1 MDETKKPKA
10 SRTRKKS
17 LAVEDLGVYISLLTD
32 FGFKRVFGIKEVMI
46 KFLNTVLDIEGGI
59 KDLRYGNPEKLGLSQ
74 FERKAVYDLYCITG
88 ADEHIIVEIQ
98 YISQIYFKD
107 RTLLYAAR
115 LINEQGLTGKDW
127 NFRLP
132 KVYSVNILN
141 FSLEEALQP
150 LGLKIQIV
158 DENKFVSCV
167 QLTDRDTGEL
177 FYDKLTFLYIEL
189 EKFTK
194 EFCELKSFFE
204 RWIFIIKHLHEL
216 SALPAELCDD
226 EVFERIFEI
235 AKIAKMTKQEVT
247 NYLKD
252 LNNMNIVRNE
262 IRGLRNIISERDYAL
277 AAERKALAVERNA
290 LAAERKALAQKDYA
304 LQKANAR
311 IAELEQKLKSAQ

>member
-1 MDETKKPKA
+1 MAKA
-10 SRTRKKS
+10 KTAKTRKKELS
-17 LAVEDLGVYISLLTD
+17 IKDLGVYISLLTD

-46 KFLNTVLDIEGGI
+46 KFLNTALDIEGGI
-59 KDLRYGNPEKLGLSQ
+59 TDLRYGNPEKLGFSKL
-74 FERKAVYDLYCITG
+74 ERKAVYDLYCITG
-88 ADEHIIVEIQ
+88 NDEHIIVEIQ

-115 LINEQGLTGKDW
+115 LINEQSVAGKDW

-132 KVYSVNILN
+132 KLYSVNILN

-150 LGLKIQIV
+150 LGSEIKRA
-158 DENKFVSCV
+158 DEKKFVSRV
-167 QLTDRDTGEL
+167 QLIDRDTGEL
-177 FYDKLTFLYIEL
+177 FYDKLTFVYIEL

-204 RWIFIIKHLHEL
+204 QWIFIIKHLHEL
-216 SALPAELCDD
+216 NDLPEELRND

-235 AKIAKMTKQEVT
+235 AKIAKMTKREVN

-262 IRGLRNIISERDYAL
+262 IRGLRNIISEVSAERDQAFVTLAAERSAL
-277 AAERKALAVERNA
+277 AAERNTIAKQ
-290 LAAERKALAQKDYA
+290 AQ
-304 LQKANAR
+304 
-311 IAELEQKLKSAQ
+311 ELEEYRRRYGILNG